1 MSPFSYFFSYNNAI
15 MAKPLMIFVVLIL
28 SLIICSSSATNYI
41 VGDSSGWDISTD
53 LDTWL
58 VGKRFKVG
66 DVLVFQYSTFHSV
79 SEVTK
84 ENFEGCNTS
93 NVLDSSKNGNTS
105 FPLTKPIDRYFV
117 CGNRLH
123 CLGGMKLHVNVEN
136 VNGAAAAASPAA
148 AAAAPEGGASSFS
161 PSSKSKN
168 PSVVPSFAL
177 SNHVGILDSIVL
189 VSLGFL
195 SLAFALV

>member
-1 MSPFSYFFSYNNAI
+1 M
-15 MAKPLMIFVVLIL
+15 
-28 SLIICSSSATNYI
+28 
-41 VGDSSGWDISTD
+41 
-53 LDTWL
+53 
-58 VGKRFKVG
+58 
-66 DVLVFQYSTFHSV
+66 FQYSSFDSV

-105 FPLTKPIDRYFV
+105 FPLTKQGDRYFV

-136 VNGAAAAASPAA
+136 DIAASPAA
-148 AAAAPEGGASSFS
+148 APEAEAGASF
-161 PSSKSKN
+161 PASKSNN

-177 SNHVGILDSIVL
+177 SNHVRLDSLLLIT
-189 VSLGFL
+189 LGLL
-195 SLAFALV
+195 SLAISLV

>member
-1 MSPFSYFFSYNNAI
+1 
-15 MAKPLMIFVVLIL
+15 MAKPLLIFVVLIL

-58 VGKRFKVG
+58 IGKRFKVG
-66 DVLVFQYSTFHSV
+66 DVLVFQYSSFHSV

-84 ENFEGCNTS
+84 ENFEGCNTT
-93 NVLDSSKNGNTS
+93 NVLDSTKNGNTT
-105 FPLTKPIDRYFV
+105 FPLTKPGDIYFV

-123 CLGGMKLHVNVEN
+123 CLGGMKIHVNIEN
-136 VNGAAAAASPAA
+136 DVAAASPAA
-148 AAAAPEGGASSFS
+148 APEQGPSFS

-189 VSLGFL
+189 VILGFL
-195 SLAFALV
+195 SLAFGLV

>member
-1 MSPFSYFFSYNNAI
+1 MYICPLSHHSSHIPN
-15 MAKPLMIFVVLIL
+15 MAKILLFFVILIL
-28 SLIICSSSATNYI
+28 SLICSSSATNYI

-58 VGKRFKVG
+58 VGKRFNVG
-66 DVLVFQYSTFHSV
+66 DVLLFQYSSFHSV

-93 NVLDSSKNGNTS
+93 NVLDSSKNGNTTL
-105 FPLTKPIDRYFV
+105 PLTKPGDRYFV

-123 CLGGMKLHVNVEN
+123 CLGGMKLHVNVDN
-136 VNGAAAAASPAA
+136 DIATSAAEAEA
-148 AAAAPEGGASSFS
+148 GASF
-161 PSSKSKN
+161 PSSKSNN

-177 SNHVGILDSIVL
+177 SNHVGLDSLVIVT
-189 VSLGFL
+189 LGLL

>member
-1 MSPFSYFFSYNNAI
+1 
-15 MAKPLMIFVVLIL
+15 MAKPLLIFVILIL
-28 SLIICSSSATNYI
+28 SLIFSCSATNYI

-58 VGKRFKVG
+58 VGKKFNVG
-66 DVLVFQYSTFHSV
+66 DVLVFQYSSFDSV

-105 FPLTKPIDRYFV
+105 FPLTTPGDRYFV
-117 CGNRLH
+117 SGNRLH
-123 CLGGMKLHVNVEN
+123 CLGGMKLHVNVDN
-136 VNGAAAAASPAA
+136 YIAASPAA
-148 AAAAPEGGASSFS
+148 APEAEAGASF
-161 PSSKSKN
+161 PSSKSNN

-177 SNHVGILDSIVL
+177 SNHVRLDSLLLIT
-189 VSLGFL
+189 LGLL
-195 SLAFALV
+195 SLAISLV